1 MNSMTGFGR
10 GEAEKN
16 GFSFTVELKSVNHRY
31 LESSIRI
38 HHSLSVLEADIR
50 RVLKE
55 RLSRGKV
62 DVFVSYQNHS
72 DAQGQIWL
80 NRSNLEGYLKA
91 LEEAADAYHLENDL
105 KLSSVLSLPE
115 VLEVDKASWDP
126 EELRPIL
133 LDALSQAL
141 DGLIRMREEEGQNLR
156 KDFGQKLDELEVCV
170 REVEKRAPEVVKSY
184 QEKLYQRMQ
193 EYLDETKV
201 PKIDEGRLETE
212 VTIFADRC
220 CIDEEITRLKSHIS
234 QYRKIILSGEPVG
247 RKLDFLT
254 QELNREA
261 NTIASKSNDLTVTQT
276 ALQMKNLIEKIR
288 EQVQNI
294 E

>member
-234 QYRKIILSGEPVG
+234 QYRKIIFSGEPVG

-276 ALQMKNLIEKIR
+276 TLQMKNLIEKIR

>member
-10 GEAEKN
+10 GEAQKD
-16 GFSFTVELKSVNHRY
+16 GYSFTVEIKSVNHRY
-31 LESSIRI
+31 LENSIRI

-62 DVFVSYQNHS
+62 DVYVSYANHS
-72 DAQGQIWL
+72 DTQGQIWL
-80 NRSNLEGYLKA
+80 NRPNLEGYLKA
-91 LEEAADAYHLENDL
+91 LREAGDSYGLENDL
-105 KLSSVLSLPE
+105 TLSSVISLPE
-115 VLEVDKASWDP
+115 VLEVDQAAWDP
-126 EELRPIL
+126 EEMRPIL
-133 LDALSQAL
+133 MEALEEAL
-141 DGLIRMREEEGQNLR
+141 TGLIRMREEEGQNLKR
-156 KDFGQKLDELEVCV
+156 DFEEKLSELSECV
-170 REVEKRAPEVVKSY
+170 EAVAARAPEVVKSY

-193 EYLDETKV
+193 EYVDPTKV
-201 PKIDEGRLETE
+201 PQLDEGRLETE

-220 CIDEEITRLKSHIS
+220 CIDEEITRLRSHIA
-234 QYRKIILSGEPVG
+234 QYRKILASKEAAG

-254 QELNREA
+254 QELNRET
-261 NTIASKSNDLTVTQT
+261 NTIASKSNDLAVTQA
-276 ALQMKNLIEKIR
+276 ALQMKNIIEKIR

>member
-156 KDFGQKLDELEVCV
+156 KEFGQKLDELEVCV
-170 REVEKRAPEVVKSY
+170 REVENRAPEVVKSY
-184 QEKLYQRMQ
+184 QEQLYQRMQ

-201 PKIDEGRLETE
+201 PKIDEGRLEKE
-212 VTIFADRC
+212 VTVFADRC

-234 QYRKIILSGEPVG
+234 QYRKIISSGEPVG

>member
-10 GEAEKN
+10 GEAEKD

-50 RVLKE
+50 RVLKD

-80 NRSNLEGYLKA
+80 NRANLEGYLKA
-91 LEEAADAYHLENDL
+91 LSEASEQYQLENDL
-105 KLSSVLSLPE
+105 KLSSVLSLPD

-133 LDALSQAL
+133 MDALEQAL
-141 DGLIRMREEEGQNLR
+141 AGLIRMREEEGLNIR
-156 KDFGQKLDELEVCV
+156 RDFEEKLDELAGCV
-170 REVEKRAPEVVKSY
+170 EQVAERAPEVVRSY

-193 EYLDETKV
+193 EYVDETKV
-201 PKIDEGRLETE
+201 PKLDEGRLETE
-212 VTIFADRC
+212 ITIFADRC
-220 CIDEEITRLKSHIS
+220 CIDEEITRLRSHIS
-234 QYRKIILSGEPVG
+234 QYRKIITSKEAVG

-261 NTIASKSNDLTVTQT
+261 NTIASKSNDLAVTQT

>member
-1 MNSMTGFGR
+1 M
-10 GEAEKN
+10 
-16 GFSFTVELKSVNHRY
+16 
-31 LESSIRI
+31 
-38 HHSLSVLEADIR
+38 
-50 RVLKE
+50 
-55 RLSRGKV
+55 
-62 DVFVSYQNHS
+62 
-72 DAQGQIWL
+72 
-80 NRSNLEGYLKA
+80 KA
-91 LEEAADAYHLENDL
+91 LNEAADQYQLENDL

-126 EELRPIL
+126 EERRPIL
-133 LDALSQAL
+133 MDALSEAL
-141 DGLIRMREEEGQNLR
+141 DGLIRMREEEGQNIR
-156 KDFGQKLDELEVCV
+156 KDFEEKLTELRGWVQQ
-170 REVEKRAPEVVKSY
+170 VEIRAPEVVKSY

-193 EYLDETKV
+193 EYMDETKV
-201 PKIDEGRLETE
+201 PKLDEGRLEME

-234 QYRKIILSGEPVG
+234 QYRKIIASKEPIG

-261 NTIASKSNDLTVTQT
+261 NTIASKSNDLAVTQT

>member
-156 KDFGQKLDELEVCV
+156 KDFG
-170 REVEKRAPEVVKSY
+170 
-184 QEKLYQRMQ
+184 
-193 EYLDETKV
+193 
-201 PKIDEGRLETE
+201 
-212 VTIFADRC
+212 
-220 CIDEEITRLKSHIS
+220 
-234 QYRKIILSGEPVG
+234 
-247 RKLDFLT
+247 
-254 QELNREA
+254 
-261 NTIASKSNDLTVTQT
+261 
-276 ALQMKNLIEKIR
+276 
-288 EQVQNI
+288 
-294 E
+294 

>member
-156 KDFGQKLDELEVCV
+156 K
-170 REVEKRAPEVVKSY
+170 VVKSY

-234 QYRKIILSGEPVG
+234 QYRKIIFSGEPVG

-261 NTIASKSNDLTVTQT
+261 NTIASKSPVLALTDLAVS
-276 ALQMKNLIEKIR
+276 AKNEIEKLR
-288 EQVQNI
+288 EQIQNV